1 MLVGWMEEVRRS
13 RCSPAF
19 GGPGTPQPCQKPR
32 MLPPFLHQGSNHR
45 GETNGKVGPASPQLC
60 CETGSVSWD
69 YVQHLKENIYRIYIH
84 IPSTLLSRGSPVPPS
99 CSLSIPPRP
108 HPLPV
113 PPQCPPLSGEQCLLS
128 LEDGGI
134 GNEKELS
141 PPPTPFAP
149 APCCTL
155 RQEKEEFLQE
165 CRGEGINIH
174 VLGCVWLQLEG
185 CLRGRRAGALR
196 VHGSACPSW
205 CWPRFPTRSQVPAAR
220 WEPSS
225 HRGAWGEARGRPGG
239 NLSLETFSFQSMFS
253 SQSMGKKGKLVLAV
267 KQTCPKSLPAPADL
281 HPRARWQP
289 VSGCCSF
296 PLQRWPP
303 ASCSK
308 LFPMCKQGG
317 C

>member
-1 MLVGWMEEVRRS
+1 MLSVFQRYPTALPEAQDAPPVSAPGLKPPGRNRRQS
-13 RCSPAF
+13 RPRFPPSSAVKLDLFPGITCSTLKKIFTEFIFTSRPPSSPGALPCRPPARSPSPPAPTRCLCPHNARLCQGNNVCSPSRM
-19 GGPGTPQPCQKPR
+19 GGLEMKR
-32 MLPPFLHQGSNHR
+32 
-45 GETNGKVGPASPQLC
+45 
-60 CETGSVSWD
+60 
-69 YVQHLKENIYRIYIH
+69 
-84 IPSTLLSRGSPVPPS
+84 S
-99 CSLSIPPRP
+99 CPPPR
-108 HPLPV
+108 L
-113 PPQCPPLSGEQCLLS
+113 
-128 LEDGGI
+128 
-134 GNEKELS
+134 
-141 PPPTPFAP
+141 AP

-185 CLRGRRAGALR
+185 CLRGRRAGAL
-196 VHGSACPSW
+196 
-205 CWPRFPTRSQVPAAR
+205 
-220 WEPSS
+220 
-225 HRGAWGEARGRPGG
+225 GAWLCLPFLVLATFPHQKPGSCRSLGALQPWGTQGGSGGGQEAT
-239 NLSLETFSFQSMFS
+239 SASKCSAA
-253 SQSMGKKGKLVLAV
+253 SQCSAMGKKGKLVLAV

-317 C
+317 W

>member
-1 MLVGWMEEVRRS
+1 MKLDLFPGITCSTLKKIFTEFIFTSRPPSSPGALPCRPPARS
-13 RCSPAF
+13 PSPHAPTRCLCPHNARLCQGNNVCSPSRM
-19 GGPGTPQPCQKPR
+19 GGLEMKR
-32 MLPPFLHQGSNHR
+32 
-45 GETNGKVGPASPQLC
+45 
-60 CETGSVSWD
+60 
-69 YVQHLKENIYRIYIH
+69 
-84 IPSTLLSRGSPVPPS
+84 S
-99 CSLSIPPRP
+99 CP
-108 HPLPV
+108 
-113 PPQCPPLSGEQCLLS
+113 
-128 LEDGGI
+128 
-134 GNEKELS
+134 

-165 CRGEGINIH
+165 CWGEGINIH

-225 HRGAWGEARGRPGG
+225 HRGAWGEAGGRPGG

-317 C
+317 W